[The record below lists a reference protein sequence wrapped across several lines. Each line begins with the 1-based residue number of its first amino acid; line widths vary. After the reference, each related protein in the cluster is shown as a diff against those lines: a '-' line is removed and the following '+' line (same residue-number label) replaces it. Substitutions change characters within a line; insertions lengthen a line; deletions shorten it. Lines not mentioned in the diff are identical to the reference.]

1 MKFPLINEIATRDVV
16 TIHIDSTLNDAI
28 DMMHKSNHRNVI
40 VEDRGNFFILSAN
53 DIMRLKLKGIDFFT
67 LIADINLKL
76 LPTINKDDNILD
88 TMGFLEKN
96 VEYICAIND
105 DKSLYGLLTY
115 TDIISHIDPES
126 LMENYRLADLM
137 KMNKHIQK
145 ISQDTITSEAL
156 KNMADN
162 DFDCVVVLENN
173 LPIGILTTK
182 DIMDLIKHSSDLSLP
197 VSVYMS
203 SPVESLDEYSSI
215 KEAINFMKEKHF
227 KRIIITNDQ
236 GEFTGLILQKE
247 LITLSY
253 SRWAILMKQ
262 YSTELNEINVLLEN
276 KNKKFEKMAF
286 IDQLTG
292 LYNRYKFTEI
302 FVSEYKTMSQR
313 ENKMSLIILDIDYF
327 KKINDNYGHNIGDR
341 VLLQI
346 SNILL
351 RHLRNVDVVGRW
363 GGEEFLIL
371 LPTAT
376 LENATIL
383 AEKLRLAIEDYDMGD
398 QLKVTS
404 SFGVTEVKIGDD
416 IKSAVKRADD
426 ALYEAKDFGR
436 NCTKVKVD

>member
-227 KRIIITNDQ
+227 KRIIITNAQ

-363 GGEEFLIL
+363 GW
-371 LPTAT
+371 
-376 LENATIL
+376 
-383 AEKLRLAIEDYDMGD
+383 
-398 QLKVTS
+398 
-404 SFGVTEVKIGDD
+404 
-416 IKSAVKRADD
+416 
-426 ALYEAKDFGR
+426 
-436 NCTKVKVD
+436 